1 MNARVPLRDLAHFRL
16 LAPRVDKWIENISWI
31 PVSSSELHLVCHY
44 FPIVVRTAGEQPRL
58 GVCLDDRLLARP
70 TRDALGHWRVPYRP
84 IAMRC
89 FPFES
94 RGISDDP
101 LDDILID
108 PHSRYLSL
116 VDGTPIIDETG
127 RPARFIAGLH
137 QLLGLLKRS
146 EETFAALL
154 DHYLI
159 ADLLLPLAPA
169 TVPADHTRFDII
181 NFVRLS
187 NLPTTALPAMARH
200 SFHSIDVAMACLFSL
215 QNLKQEHLPKG
226 PAASQLFVQGARSHD
241 PFLIDDLPIALDDS
255 ELIPL
260 DFYKTT
266 FGNRSIS

>member
-1 MNARVPLRDLAHFRL
+1 MRSYAKPSSGIAFPRRGSARGRTCTHPGRRPFRRGHIGRSPRNGRCPGLDRRGGPRMNARVPLRDLAHFRL
-16 LAPRVDKWIENISWI
+16 LAPRVDQWTENISWI
-31 PVSSSELHLVCHY
+31 PVSFSELHLVCRY

-94 RGISDDP
+94 RGISDNP

-127 RPARFIAGLH
+127 RPARFIAGLR

-154 DHYLI
+154 DHYHI
-159 ADLLLPLAPA
+159 A
-169 TVPADHTRFDII
+169 
-181 NFVRLS
+181 
-187 NLPTTALPAMARH
+187 
-200 SFHSIDVAMACLFSL
+200 
-215 QNLKQEHLPKG
+215 
-226 PAASQLFVQGARSHD
+226 
-241 PFLIDDLPIALDDS
+241 
-255 ELIPL
+255 
-260 DFYKTT
+260 
-266 FGNRSIS
+266 